1 MTKVKDSD
9 EYEIRYGEFQDL
21 KLAVKLANW
30 IGAFILIILLGIC
43 AGNVT
48 CIVQIGNVKTE
59 MALLKDE
66 FSDHLI
72 EEKGKNDFFKGF
84 FAGSE
89 KDGSDNGDGS
99 GGGEVKEE
107 FYVKK

>member
-1 MTKVKDSD
+1 MTKIEDSD

-21 KLAVKLANW
+21 KFSVKKANW
-30 IGAFILIILLGIC
+30 IGSFILLVLLCIC

-48 CIVQIGNVKTE
+48 CIVQIGNIKTE
-59 MALLKDE
+59 IALLKDE

-84 FAGSE
+84 FAGME
-89 KDGSDNGDGS
+89 HKNDEEGEDG
-99 GGGEVKEE
+99 EEEIKKE